1 MDMKSVSS
9 DPRLGESG
17 FFAEFESALAKR
29 FGQTW
34 RVLTNVQIGR
44 SEVDLVAT
52 DETGN
57 AFLVDVKWGVQHRP
71 IHLGALAQLESLGP
85 ESVEG
90 EPKDWP
96 VDFWRHVADPNSGPH
111 WHPRHFTKILATN
124 MRVSEQS
131 VDLARQLDVKI
142 VSEATD
148 DPHKLALA
156 VVEELADAVGAQ
168 PSMAPQQLPR
178 PQEMA

>member
-1 MDMKSVSS
+1 MKSVGG
-9 DPRLGESG
+9 DPRLRESD
-17 FFAEFESALAKR
+17 FFAELESAFAER

-34 RVLTNVQIGR
+34 RLLTNVQIGR

-52 DETGN
+52 DDTGN
-57 AFLVDVKWGVQHRP
+57 AFLLEVKWGVQNRP

-85 ESVEG
+85 EGVES

-96 VDFWRHVADPNSGPH
+96 VDFWRHVADPNSGRD
-111 WHPRHFTKILATN
+111 WHLRRVTQMLATN
-124 MRVSEQS
+124 MRVSDQS
-131 VDLARQLDVKI
+131 ADLARRLDVKI

-148 DPHKLALA
+148 DPQKLAVA

-168 PSMAPQQLPR
+168 PVEVPQQVPHSE
-178 PQEMA
+178 EMA